1 MERGAGGDE
10 TRTPWHV
17 DRSLAWASATLILLP
32 IFAELQF
39 STSLQAVCKC
49 LNPPL
54 PFPLSVVVV
63 VVAVVGRFF
72 LLMMPEALVKLSRLK
87 LLAASNCRHQ
97 RSFAPPPV
105 DLSPSRQQVVHP
117 PSPSP
122 LFCTRYKLE
131 LDVNS
136 ATIVPAAPPPPPTS
150 PAPAS
155 VIREKPN

>member
-1 MERGAGGDE
+1 M
-10 TRTPWHV
+10 P
-17 DRSLAWASATLILLP
+17 
-32 IFAELQF
+32 
-39 STSLQAVCKC
+39 
-49 LNPPL
+49 PPL

-63 VVAVVGRFF
+63 AVVAVVGRFF

-97 RSFAPPPV
+97 RSFAPSLV
-105 DLSPSRQQVVHP
+105 DLSPSRQQVVLP
-117 PSPSP
+117 PPP
-122 LFCTRYKLE
+122 FCTRYKLE